1 MLVLK
6 IMPVQSIMHDTIIA
20 YHAISNFKALE
31 CSRSSTCTHVS
42 SSVSGSKQSGR
53 SSYQQLEVE
62 PPHPHPHKN
71 RHTHHSHIARPMT
84 RLTDN
89 IDEVCTRIEI
99 KLAAD
104 VLITSR
110 RGWHV
115 TVITFKVAP
124 SDKLLNWLMPS
135 VTTWQVVETAK
146 NLFLSPTF
154 SATPA
159 TFSRGRAGLIL
170 GAKQSFC
177 QSRQKLYFARPA
189 FFLKVQCHLFAG
201 ISLEQ
206 MGEGEADHRH
216 TFKCF
221 ENG

>member
-1 MLVLK
+1 
-6 IMPVQSIMHDTIIA
+6 
-20 YHAISNFKALE
+20 
-31 CSRSSTCTHVS
+31 
-42 SSVSGSKQSGR
+42 
-53 SSYQQLEVE
+53 
-62 PPHPHPHKN
+62 
-71 RHTHHSHIARPMT
+71 MT

-115 TVITFKVAP
+115 TVITFKVSP

-206 MGEGEADHRH
+206 MGRGRPTTVILSSVLKMAKVVQANLVHINWNSS
-216 TFKCF
+216 TKAFMNFFFGIIKI
-221 ENG
+221 